1 MRTRKNE
8 IKIRLTDA
16 ELARLDGMVS
26 RTNYSREGFIRH
38 MLEGY
43 QITEAPNLDMRAL
56 INHLTRIGTNLNMLT
71 SRAFVNHFVDEPAL
85 RKEAAELWE
94 LRDDIR
100 RIFIPYIRPHTK
112 EEHNDE

>member
-8 IKIRLTDA
+8 IKVRLSDK
-16 ELARLDGMVS
+16 ELAQLDGMVS
-26 RTNYSREGFIRH
+26 KTVYSREAFIRD

-43 QITEAPNLDMRAL
+43 QITEAPPVEIHNL
-56 INHLTRIGTNLNMLT
+56 IVQLTRIGTNLNMLT

-85 RKEAAELWE
+85 RKETAELWK
-94 LRDDIR
+94 LRNDIR
-100 RIFIPYIRPHTK
+100 SIFIPYIRPHEK